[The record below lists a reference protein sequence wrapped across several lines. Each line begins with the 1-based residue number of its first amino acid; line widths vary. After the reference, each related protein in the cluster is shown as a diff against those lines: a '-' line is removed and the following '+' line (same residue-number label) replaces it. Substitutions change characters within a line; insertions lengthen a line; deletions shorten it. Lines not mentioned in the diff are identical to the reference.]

1 VNEAAVAGDKPAR
14 ILLGRIAGAHGI
26 GGEVL
31 IHCYATLPE
40 SLTAYGP
47 LSDADGGRTFTITR
61 LKPTA
66 RGVLA
71 RVAGINDRSAAE
83 GLKGVGLYV
92 PRARLPEP
100 AEGEFYHVDLIGLLA
115 IDAEGRP
122 FGEIAAVHNF
132 GAGDLLEIRLTGSSQ
147 SELVPFSDA
156 TVPSLDVAAGRAVI
170 IMPRVSGAATAGQAS

>member
-1 VNEAAVAGDKPAR
+1 MNEAVPGAKPAR
-14 ILLGRIAGAHGI
+14 ILLGRIAGAHGLA
-26 GGEVL
+26 GEVL

-47 LSDADGGRTFTITR
+47 LSDADGGRSFTITR
-61 LKPTA
+61 LQPTA

-71 RVAGINDRSAAE
+71 RLAGIGDRSAAE

-92 PRARLPEP
+92 PRERLPAP
-100 AEGEFYHVDLIGLLA
+100 AEGEFYCADLVGLLA

-132 GAGDLLEIRLTGSSQ
+132 GAGDLLEIRLTGSRQ

-156 TVPSLDVAAGRAVI
+156 TVPSLDLAVGRAVI
-170 IMPRVSGAATAGQAS
+170 LMPRVHGAAGKVG

>member
-1 VNEAAVAGDKPAR
+1 MNEAVAGAKPAR

-61 LKPTA
+61 LRPTA

-71 RVAGINDRSAAE
+71 RLAGIGDRSAAE
-83 GLKGVGLYV
+83 GLKGVALYV
-92 PRARLPEP
+92 PRERLPAP
-100 AEGEFYHVDLIGLLA
+100 AEGEFYHADLIGLLA
-115 IDAEGRP
+115 IDTEGRP
-122 FGEIAAVHNF
+122 FGEITAVYNF
-132 GAGDLLEIRLTGSSQ
+132 GAGDLLEIRLAGSSQ
-147 SELVPFSDA
+147 SELVPFTDA
-156 TVPSLDVAAGRAVI
+156 TVPSLDLVVGRAVI
-170 IMPRVSGAATAGQAS
+170 VMPRVHGADGKVG

>member
-1 VNEAAVAGDKPAR
+1 VNEAVAADTPAR

-40 SLTAYGP
+40 SLMAYGP
-47 LSDADGGRTFTITR
+47 LSDADGTPFTITR

-71 RVAGINDRSAAE
+71 RLAGICDRSAAE

-92 PRARLPEP
+92 PRERLPAP
-100 AEGEFYHVDLIGLLA
+100 AEGEFYHADLIGLLA

-132 GAGDLLEIRLTGSSQ
+132 GAGDLLEIALTGSSQ

-156 TVPSLDVAAGRAVI
+156 TVPTLDVAAGRAVI
-170 IMPRVSGAATAGQAS
+170 IMPRVHGTAAAETG